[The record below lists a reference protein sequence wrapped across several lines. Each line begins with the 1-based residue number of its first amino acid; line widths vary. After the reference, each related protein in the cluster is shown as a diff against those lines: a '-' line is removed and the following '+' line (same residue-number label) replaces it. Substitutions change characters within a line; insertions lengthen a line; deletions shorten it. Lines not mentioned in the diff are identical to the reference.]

1 MWIQKA
7 EIVDGEIK
15 FNKLGII
22 KANELEPGIA
32 DNYYIHEQNIA
43 AEIWNVVHNLQ
54 KKPSVST
61 VDSSGVIV
69 YGFVELLSDN
79 ELRITFKYPF
89 AGKAYCN

>member
-7 EIVDGEIK
+7 EIVAGEIK

-32 DNYYIHEQNIA
+32 DKHYVHEQTTA
-43 AEIWNVVHNLQ
+43 SDVWNVFHNLQ
-54 KKPSVST
+54 KKPAVST
-61 VDSSGVIV
+61 IDSTGAVV
-69 YGFVELLSDN
+69 YGHVEHLSDN

>member
-15 FNKLGII
+15 FNKLGVI
-22 KANELEPGIA
+22 KVNELEPGIA
-32 DNYYIHEQNIA
+32 DSYYVHEQNIA
-43 AEIWNVVHNLQ
+43 SEIWNVIHNLQ

-69 YGFVELLSDN
+69 YGYIEHLSVN

-89 AGKAYCN
+89 AGLAVCN